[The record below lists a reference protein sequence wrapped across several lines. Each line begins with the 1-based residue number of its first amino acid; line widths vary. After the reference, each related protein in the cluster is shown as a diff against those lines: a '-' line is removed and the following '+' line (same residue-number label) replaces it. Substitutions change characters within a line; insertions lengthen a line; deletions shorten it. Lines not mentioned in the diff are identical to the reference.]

1 MKITSLI
8 KLKNKEPDTPAIAD
22 TKLIKNKHITII
34 TITIIIISIPVPK
47 SAKIFFK
54 LSKSTIT
61 PELKVFIN

>member
-34 TITIIIISIPVPK
+34 TITIIII
-47 SAKIFFK
+47 
-54 LSKSTIT
+54 
-61 PELKVFIN
+61 VFQSPNRRKYFLNHLNPQLHLN